1 MEEKEKQEYQE
12 YVKQV
17 TPKHNVFLNMLR
29 AFFCGGAVCLFG
41 QALISWFMAS
51 GMDKDTASSWE
62 LLILV
67 GTAVLLT
74 GLNIFS
80 RLVKFGGAG
89 FLVPITGFANS
100 VAAPAIEYQKE
111 ERVIITPSQ
120 KCRCFR
126 RVC

>member
-12 YVKQV
+12 YVNQV

-29 AFFCGGAVCLFG
+29 AFFCGGAVCLSG

-51 GMDKDTASSWE
+51 GMDKDAASSWE